1 MRNPVR
7 SLIWSS
13 SCAFVVR
20 LVLVLWATS
29 RVLAMQI
36 ILDAQ
41 ALRLEDGP
49 SELAGGLQGPLS
61 ESCGGAAI

>member
-1 MRNPVR
+1 MRNSVR
-7 SLIWSS
+7 SLIWWSS
-13 SCAFVVR
+13 RAFVKR
-20 LVLVLWATS
+20 HVLLLWATS

-41 ALRLEDGP
+41 ALCLEDGP

-61 ESCGGAAI
+61 KSCGGAAI